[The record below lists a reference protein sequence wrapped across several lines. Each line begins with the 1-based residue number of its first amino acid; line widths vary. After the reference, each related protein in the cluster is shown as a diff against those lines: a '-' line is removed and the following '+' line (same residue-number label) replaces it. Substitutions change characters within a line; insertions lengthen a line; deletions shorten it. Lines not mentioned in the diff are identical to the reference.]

1 MKSSPLVEHLLRL
14 LFGHWLTERDPQTN
28 RLLLFPKQLPE
39 HLDAIYF
46 EEYIRSLRMPVIWGT
61 ILVFAVVLI
70 AICAYASSYRYIR
83 QWFLLALAGGAITL
97 LEIFWFWDVS
107 RRWGYR
113 TQLTILN
120 FTLGVFVNILSWGI
134 IGAWE
139 TMPAHF
145 IGMMTTIIG
154 AILGATAVIL
164 SYSRVSFLVFMFS
177 WIVPGIIYM
186 FSRDDLFS
194 HFMGWLFIAGIF
206 SFTII
211 NTMEYAKQRQLFD
224 ARQKLAEF
232 NAELSRKEAEL
243 DQELVFASH
252 IQMGIFPETK
262 VHHGPYTFQTT
273 ILPLGRISGDYCDII
288 TRGDIAYAL
297 VADASG
303 HGVPAAMLTI
313 AAKNVFSNI
322 LTENI
327 STSRAMALANHE
339 ILRMIKTQ
347 DFMTG
352 FLLKLYPS
360 GLVEFTNAAHPTAIF
375 QSRQG
380 DMRLLDTSG
389 FILGG
394 LDDVDAL
401 YEGGSVQMQRGDRIF
416 LYTDGV
422 IECVNSHNQFYSMDR
437 LEKML
442 RITRGLELSRVTT
455 RIFSDMV
462 TFCEGVP
469 FRDDIAMMVIEFNP

>member
-1 MKSSPLVEHLLRL
+1 MKNSPVIRHVYRL
-14 LFGHWLTERDPQTN
+14 LFGRWPGENLPVTG
-28 RLLLFPKQLPE
+28 RLVLFPKRLPD

-46 EEYIRSLRMPVIWGT
+46 EEYIRALRMPVIWVT
-61 ILVFAVVLI
+61 ILVFAMVLVV
-70 AICAYASSYRYIR
+70 ICYYTSSYKYINE
-83 QWFLLALAGGAITL
+83 WFALALAGGAITV

-120 FTLGVFVNILSWGI
+120 VTLGVLVSILSWGI

-139 TMPAHF
+139 TMPANY

-154 AILGATAVIL
+154 SILGAAAVIL
-164 SYSRVSFLVFMFS
+164 SYSRVSFMVFMFS
-177 WIVPGIIYM
+177 WIIPGIIFM
-186 FSRDDLFS
+186 FSKDELFYRL
-194 HFMGWLFIAGIF
+194 MGYLFISGIF
-206 SFTII
+206 SFLII

-224 ARQKLAEF
+224 ARQKLTEF
-232 NAELSRKEAEL
+232 NAELTRKEAEL

-252 IQMGIFPETK
+252 IQMGIFPETR
-262 VHHGPYTFQTT
+262 VNAGPYTFQTT
-273 ILPLGRISGDYCDII
+273 ILPLGRISGDYCDIV
-288 TRGDIAYAL
+288 TRGDITFAI

-303 HGVPAAMLTI
+303 HGVPAAMLTM
-313 AAKNVFSNI
+313 AAKNVFSNL
-322 LTENI
+322 LTERV
-327 STSRAMALANHE
+327 STAAAMARANHE
-339 ILRMIKTQ
+339 ILKMIKTQ

-380 DMRLLDTSG
+380 DMRMLDTSG

-401 YEGGSVQMQRGDRIF
+401 YEGGSVQMQKGDRIF

-422 IECVNSHNQFYSMDR
+422 VECANADNQLYGVDR

-442 RITRGLELSRVTT
+442 RITRGLDLSRVTT

-469 FRDDIAMMVIEFNP
+469 FRDDIAMMVVEFNP